1 MRYDPLRK
9 IARNKQLVKYRV
21 ENPGLSLKEI
31 GQVFG
36 ISHVRVY
43 QILKRGKCRN
53 YVNKGA
59 TLEAPEQCN
68 L

>member
-1 MRYDPLRK
+1 MRYDSLRK
-9 IARNKQLVKYRV
+9 IARNQQIVKYRE

-43 QILKRGKCRN
+43 QILKRYKDGQGS
-53 YVNKGA
+53 KGHS
-59 TLEAPEQCN
+59 
-68 L
+68 

>member
-1 MRYDPLRK
+1 MRYDSLRK
-9 IARNKQLVKYRV
+9 LTRNLQVVKYRE

-43 QILKRGKCRN
+43 QILKRYTDGKTTETD
-53 YVNKGA
+53 G
-59 TLEAPEQCN
+59 
-68 L
+68 

>member
-1 MRYDPLRK
+1 MKFDALRK
-9 IARNKQLVKYRV
+9 LARNQQLVKYRA

-43 QILKRGKCRN
+43 QLLKMEKERRG
-53 YVNKGA
+53 
-59 TLEAPEQCN
+59 E
-68 L
+68 

>member
-1 MRYDPLRK
+1 MRYDSLRK
-9 IARNKQLVKYRV
+9 IARNSQLVKYRR

-43 QILKRGKCRN
+43 QILKKEIAG
-53 YVNKGA
+53 
-59 TLEAPEQCN
+59 E
-68 L
+68 

>member
-1 MRYDPLRK
+1 MRYDSLRK
-9 IARNKQLVKYRV
+9 LERNKQLIKYRK

-43 QILKRGKCRN
+43 QILKK
-53 YVNKGA
+53 
-59 TLEAPEQCN
+59 EQSSG
-68 L
+68 